1 MFSFS
6 NFFGYGSSNSNV
18 EKVDSSTE
26 SSTVNEVDVAS
37 AFGNAVRGDIKE
49 EGKGNVVSRCHEQPE
64 KAPLFDIRGNYS
76 LSAEEALQTLFLE
89 YFNFQGNDGFSRFN
103 ELDANCESDEMIAL
117 LELVTLFKRAA
128 RLGDGKKTTFLKALE
143 YYMKTHPGKTYKFLL
158 LVGLLGSCK
167 DYRQFGNSKNDI
179 LAQATAEFYYSF
191 MMESFEMFDEGV
203 RENKGFKELVGLKG
217 LFFKW
222 MPINGKHRKSKFYK
236 NMVRL
241 YSTSVLG
248 FDSSVGGRARN
259 KACMMFRKFVVSN
272 RNTPEQVMTRGL
284 SKIDGTEEGI
294 RFLNT
299 LPSVTR
305 TKHSGYTVKRMPRV
319 IDRALPTSLE
329 EWRGALLR
337 GDSGAK
343 VNTAGGT
350 VNAVSVLE
358 QYMSNYVNSIMGYG
372 SSSFQPLTPEQ
383 EIAFKDILEKGWE
396 TTRDMD
402 MIPTIDLSGSMM
414 SNKAINLAL
423 ILAMIFTMRPK
434 GHPLDGVWI
443 AFSDNA
449 KIVNM
454 GHCETA
460 TEWLSKFMNVIRG
473 DRSIMGLS
481 TNYELAITNLIKFA
495 GSHNIPVP
503 DVLCVTD
510 MRVNEFRSYNHGVN
524 GYGGYRYG
532 SQRTVSDGNTVFT
545 EKTLNMIRD
554 YNERNGFSNIPNTF
568 VVNCSTFKG
577 LVPMTTKFE
586 NGAYYSCGTKGTQVS
601 VLATIKAFCE
611 LKFDE
616 IEANICKPSPWTTM
630 LKSMYNFNEKLKS
643 MYEVD
648 LLGDVILLGEDWFE
662 L

>member
-6 NFFGYGSSNSNV
+6 NFFGYSSNSDV
-18 EKVDSSTE
+18 EQIDVSTDSSTM
-26 SSTVNEVDVAS
+26 NDVATS
-37 AFGNAVRGDIKE
+37 FGNAVRNDIEE
-49 EGKGNVVSRCHEQPE
+49 EGQGRLVSRCSEQPS
-64 KAPLFDIRGNYS
+64 KAPLFDVRGNYS
-76 LSAEEALQTLFLE
+76 LSAEEALQELFLE

-103 ELDANCESDEMIAL
+103 ELDAKCNSAEMTAL
-117 LELVTLFKRAA
+117 LELVTLFKRSA

-143 YYMKTHPGKTYKFLL
+143 YYMKTHPGKTYKFLV

-167 DYRQFGNSKNDI
+167 DYRQFGNSKNNT
-179 LAQATAEFYYSF
+179 LAHATAEFYYSF
-191 MMESFEMFDEGV
+191 MTESFELFDEEV

-222 MPINGKHRKSKFYK
+222 MPINGKHRKSRFYK

-241 YSTSVLG
+241 YSTRVLG
-248 FDSSVGGRARN
+248 FDSNVGGRARN
-259 KACMMFRKFVVSN
+259 KACMKFRKFVVSN
-272 RNTPEQVMTRGL
+272 RHTPEQVMTHGL
-284 SKIDGTEEGI
+284 SKIDGTEEGL

-319 IDRALPTSLE
+319 INRALPTSLE

-337 GDSGAK
+337 GDSNAK

-358 QYMSNYVNSIMGYG
+358 QYMDNYTNSIMGYG
-372 SSSFQPLTPEQ
+372 RNSSFHALTPEQ

-402 MIPTIDLSGSMM
+402 MIPIIDLSGSMM
-414 SNKAINLAL
+414 SAKAINLAL
-423 ILAMIFTMRPK
+423 ILAMIFTMRPR

-443 AFSDNA
+443 AFSTNA
-449 KIVNM
+449 KIINM

-460 TEWLSKFMNVIRG
+460 TEWLSKFMTVVRG
-473 DRSIMGLS
+473 DRNIMGYS
-481 TNYELAITNLIKFA
+481 TDYELAITNLIDFA
-495 GSHNIPVP
+495 GKHNIPVP

-510 MRVNEFRSYNHGVN
+510 MQVNEFRRYNEGINCSGSNYYNSYKP
-524 GYGGYRYG
+524 
-532 SQRTVSDGNTVFT
+532 TVSDGDTVFT
-545 EKTLNMIRD
+545 EKTLNMIRN
-554 YNERNGFSNIPNTF
+554 YNELNGFNKIPNTF
-568 VVNCSTFKG
+568 IVNCSTVGG
-577 LVPMTTKFE
+577 LVPMTSKFE
-586 NGAYYSCGTKGTQVS
+586 NGAYYSCGTNGTQVS

-616 IEANICKPSPWTTM
+616 VDANMCKPSPWTTM
-630 LKSMYNFNEKLKS
+630 LKSMYNFNEKLKK
-643 MYEVD
+643 MYEID